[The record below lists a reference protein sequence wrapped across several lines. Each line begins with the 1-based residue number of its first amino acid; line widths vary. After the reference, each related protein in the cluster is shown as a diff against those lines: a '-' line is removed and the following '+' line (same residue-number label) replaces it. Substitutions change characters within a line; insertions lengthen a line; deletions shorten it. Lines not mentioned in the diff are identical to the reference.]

1 MDTRG
6 ESADFSE
13 GGNSPGSHLQPNV
26 CYENVVAVE
35 GNHRGSQLQP
45 KNPIVIPLE
54 LLGASPNSSL
64 DRIPLRSFTL
74 CTCGV
79 VPQRRNPRNRS
90 VWMENPT
97 GAFGFAQ
104 PFTKKTPKKGVK
116 KAPQKGSEWH
126 QEPSGPVQIS
136 LGFLVGHFPILG
148 SQGRKQ
154 LSPLN
159 HFSI

>member
-1 MDTRG
+1 M
-6 ESADFSE
+6 
-13 GGNSPGSHLQPNV
+13 QPNV

-79 VPQRRNPRNRS
+79 VPQRRNPRNGS

-126 QEPSGPVQIS
+126 QEPSGPVRIS